1 MASKNG
7 GKKFVSRSTDSSR
20 RKQAAVWV
28 SSWDEHRRSRKGFA
42 ARDMKS
48 CMNLVPRAF
57 TQPTCPS
64 DTNTPG
70 RISAKLNGIA
80 KEDTISLD
88 VSGGS
93 YTPPDMTPCPFGP
106 QPSKAPAVYTL
117 PHFSQIF
124 HELKKRPDGS
134 YHVDRE
140 WTNSG
145 GTHPYTEH
153 YALKLEPL

>member
-1 MASKNG
+1 VNG
-7 GKKFVSRSTDSSR
+7 KLEFSSQQRLPEAGARSTL
-20 RKQAAVWV
+20 QAALISTSPVTKTPNV
-28 SSWDEHRRSRKGFA
+28 TGTLSG
-42 ARDMKS
+42 
-48 CMNLVPRAF
+48 
-57 TQPTCPS
+57 TQSQRLTRPTCPS

-93 YTPPDMTPCPFGP
+93 YTPPDMTPCPFGR
-106 QPSKAPAVYTL
+106 QPSKAPAVYTR